1 MNPPSLNC
9 STIIEDLDNFVEEL
23 KKVFDVMHLV
33 DAKRV
38 ELTAFQ
44 LKNVA
49 RTWFDQLK
57 EGSDKDA
64 QLSS

>member
-1 MNPPSLNC
+1 MNPPSLNG
-9 STIIEDLDNFVEEL
+9 SSIIDDMDNIVEQL
-23 KKVFDVMHLV
+23 KKVFDVMHVV

-38 ELTAFQ
+38 ELNAFQ

-57 EGSDKDA
+57 EGRDKDA
-64 QLSS
+64 PLPS

>member
-23 KKVFDVMHLV
+23 KKVFGVMHVV

-38 ELTAFQ
+38 ELSAFQ